1 MLYLCTPFLMDK
13 EGLISI
19 IVPVYNV
26 VQYLETCVRSVQH
39 QTYASWELLLVDDAS
54 TDGSAELCDEL
65 AAGDSR
71 IKVIHGSHYGPGP
84 ARNKGLAAARGEF
97 VYFIDSDDWIE
108 PDTLETLLEKMYDCD
123 ADVVGCGVFFDYP
136 THSKV
141 VSYVK
146 SDCVWTCDEA
156 LQMIISGR
164 LPSYLWML
172 LWRRSVIQEPF
183 PALFR
188 YEDYATGYKWFSHA
202 RRVAMT
208 TAPRYHYVQREG
220 SILHTSSLD
229 KNLLDIFIERHD
241 YIRLH
246 SLMNERDNRANT
258 VRNLLKLAKDF
269 SRKPVSREEKV
280 QFVGKILDVLPA
292 YLPTSFRQLG
302 LKRWLRLKVLQRS
315 TQTFVRFV

>member
-1 MLYLCTPFLMDK
+1 MKL
-13 EGLISI
+13 SI
-19 IVPVYNV
+19 VIPVYNTEAWLRKCLDSLLSKGAEDSGTDSGKTTE
-26 VQYLETCVRSVQH
+26 LELVCVN
-39 QTYASWELLLVDDAS
+39 DGS
-54 TDGSAELCDEL
+54 TDGSGAILRDY
-65 AAGDSR
+65 AGRYPDF
-71 IKVIHGSHYGPGP
+71 ITVIETPNGGLGH
-84 ARNKGLAAARGEF
+84 ARNTGLEAAKGEYILF
-97 VYFIDSDDWIE
+97 VDSDDWIE

-220 SILHTSSLD
+220 SILHTASLD

-292 YLPTSFRQLG
+292 YLPTTFRQLG